1 MRFNA
6 INLVTAALLL
16 VTTSFATTYWG
27 GFEDTVGS
35 SADYDYNDLVFSIS
49 GNGLTL
55 NTATGVWFDKSS
67 AGVLNTG
74 YGAHGLAGTPFW
86 NNTSLDSAGGD
97 SVGSC
102 VYGGGVCHGGVALA
116 AGDQYLATAT
126 GHSVNDV
133 YFSVNGNVTEQVT
146 LSISADTNTL
156 GWELKSGGPI
166 NPFTSGVQGPVSFT
180 PGGDFILVGL
190 VSGGPTF
197 TSNSAASDGV
207 SHFAFFGPTAATP
220 EPASIGL
227 LGFALLG
234 GGLVFRKKVSQS

>member
-1 MRFNA
+1 MRFNT
-6 INLVTAALLL
+6 INLVITALLL
-16 VTTSFATTYWG
+16 VTPSFATTYWG

-35 SADYDYNDLVFSIS
+35 GADYDYNDMVFSIS
-49 GNGLTL
+49 GDGLTL
-55 NTATGVWFDKSS
+55 NTATGVWFNKSS
-67 AGVLNTG
+67 AGV
-74 YGAHGLAGTPFW
+74 W
-86 NNTSLDSAGGD
+86 NNTSLDSSGGD

-102 VYGGGVCHGGVALA
+102 IYGGGVCNGGVALA

-156 GWELKSGGPI
+156 GWQLKSGGAI
-166 NPFTSGVQGPVSFT
+166 NHFTSGVQGPVNFT

-190 VSGGPTF
+190 VGGGPTF
-197 TSNSAASDGV
+197 TSNSAANDGV
-207 SHFAFFGPTAATP
+207 SHFAFFGPSAAAP
-220 EPASIGL
+220 EPASIAL

>member
-6 INLVTAALLL
+6 INLVTATLLL
-16 VTTSFATTYWG
+16 VTPSFATTYWG
-27 GFEDTVGS
+27 GFEDTAGS
-35 SADYDYNDLVFSIS
+35 SADYDYNDMVFSIS
-49 GNGLTL
+49 GDGLTL

-74 YGAHGLAGTPFW
+74 SGAHGLAGTPFW

-102 VYGGGVCHGGVALA
+102 IYGGGVCGAALA

-126 GHSVNDV
+126 GNSVNDV
-133 YFSVNGNVTEQVT
+133 YFSVSGDVTEQVT

-156 GWELKSGGPI
+156 GWQLKSGGPI
-166 NPFTSGVQGPVSFT
+166 NPFTSGVHGPVSFT
-180 PGGDFILVGL
+180 LGGDFILVGL
-190 VSGGPTF
+190 VNSGPTF

-207 SHFAFFGPTAATP
+207 SHFAFFGPSAAAP
-220 EPASIGL
+220 EPASITL

-234 GGLVFRKKVSQS
+234 GGLAFRKKVSQS